1 MPNAR
6 KKKAAKN
13 EDFKV
18 KKKEAKTTTIKTN
31 IKKSTFIINRKRSSR
46 LERKRQ

>member
-18 KKKEAKTTTIKTN
+18 CAITIEYGKDN
-31 IKKSTFIINRKRSSR
+31 IHD
-46 LERKRQ
+46 

>member
-6 KKKAAKN
+6 KKKAAKM

-18 KKKEAKTTTIKTN
+18 NYYKTKKINE
-31 IKKSTFIINRKRSSR
+31 KKVVLTSLYFIR
-46 LERKRQ
+46 LK

>member
-18 KKKEAKTTTIKTN
+18 KYKAMTVSQVTCAYTIYNVIEKEA
-31 IKKSTFIINRKRSSR
+31 
-46 LERKRQ
+46 

>member
-6 KKKAAKN
+6 KKKAAKM

-18 KKKEAKTTTIKTN
+18 SNESIYQEKATHID
-31 IKKSTFIINRKRSSR
+31 IH
-46 LERKRQ
+46 L

>member
-18 KKKEAKTTTIKTN
+18 KKEAKTSTIKTN
-31 IKKSTFIINRKRSSR
+31 IKNPP
-46 LERKRQ
+46 L